1 MKRLLTAIMAL
12 TLLGGTAATAAPFH
26 HGHYGP
32 VISGSIHVQHMRR
45 PHVWIRGERFLVP
58 HRHHVVLHDWHRYH
72 LRRPPVGYRWVRY
85 GDNLL
90 LVSRYNGMILDVRY
104 ARF

>member
-1 MKRLLTAIMAL
+1 MKRLLSAIMAL

-26 HGHYGP
+26 HGPFVPGP
-32 VISGSIHVQHMRR
+32 THVQYMPR
-45 PHVWIRGERFLVP
+45 PHVWIRGEHFMMP
-58 HRHHVVLHDWHRYH
+58 QRHYIVLHDWHRYH

-85 GDNLL
+85 GNDLL
-90 LVSRYNGMILDVRY
+90 LVSRHNGMILDVRF